1 MTPKEYLN
9 QYGAIERNIRMME
22 EEKERCRR
30 RALRITPSYQPVIGS
45 SGGISDPVARAVEK
59 MEQWEKKII
68 AEIDRL
74 YDLRQEIEEVI
85 GAVHD
90 PIQRELLRRRYI
102 SLQSLEKIAVEMN
115 YSYRQILRL
124 HGWGLQQITVPDRM
138 AHHVT

>member
-1 MTPKEYLN
+1 MTPKEYLS

-30 RALRITPSYQPVIGS
+30 RALRITPSYQPVIGKT
-45 SGGISDPVARAVEK
+45 GVSDPVARAVEQTEK
-59 MEQWEKKII
+59 WEGKIV
-68 AEIDRL
+68 AGIDRL

-85 GAVHD
+85 GAVPD

-124 HGWGLQQITVPDRM
+124 HGWGLQQITVPEKM